1 MTCLRCDEWNGRVVG
16 CPNQRTISA
25 PHRIDLCAFFLLLI
39 MAERQPSQARII
51 CPNAL
56 TQTRGANPAD
66 VSQGS
71 QGGRNREEVFF
82 WRIIETDG
90 CVGEIELIAR
100 KEPWLQAA
108 KTTWKYEPI
117 ALDRVRCNPT
127 QLLTSPFKYQTRI
140 KEIRLVVA
148 HPQN

>member
-1 MTCLRCDEWNGRVVG
+1 MERSRRGVSKSTCDFRSSSYRSLR
-16 CPNQRTISA
+16 
-25 PHRIDLCAFFLLLI
+25 FFSPLD

-51 CPNAL
+51 CPML
-56 TQTRGANPAD
+56 RHKLVTQIRPKYPKEA
-66 VSQGS
+66 
-71 QGGRNREEVFF
+71 RNRGEVFL
-82 WRIIETDG
+82 RLIIEADG
-90 CVGEIELIAR
+90 PVGEIELIAR
-100 KEPWLQAA
+100 KEPLLQAA
-108 KTTWKYEPI
+108 KTAWKYEPI

>member
-1 MTCLRCDEWNGRVVG
+1 MG

-25 PHRIDLCAFFLLLI
+25 PHRIDLCAFFSPLDYGGEAAI
-39 MAERQPSQARII
+39 PSK
-51 CPNAL
+51 NHLSYAL
-56 TQTRGANPAD
+56 TQTRDANPTE

-71 QGGRNREEVFF
+71 QGVRNRGEVFL

-100 KEPWLQAA
+100 KKPLLQAA
-108 KTTWKYEPI
+108 KTAWKYEPI
-117 ALDRVRCNPT
+117 AFDRVRFNPT